1 MPQPSSSGPGETPK
15 PATPRRAPARKP
27 AAKPAA
33 KAAPARASASPRA
46 RVTGSAKA
54 PAAASKARTTAA
66 KPRAAAAK
74 PAAAKPAAAKPAAAK
89 PKSAPVKA
97 APTKSNDPLEKLK
110 ALEWPEFDALVA
122 KIKELSESGEI
133 DKAIKVAKK
142 QAKEIGKLAEAF
154 LKAARQPKKKK

>member
-27 AAKPAA
+27 AAKPATTRKPA
-33 KAAPARASASPRA
+33 AVKAAPAKAAAAAAKPRA
-46 RVTGSAKA
+46 TAAK
-54 PAAASKARTTAA
+54 PRTTAA
-66 KPRAAAAK
+66 KPPAAKPPAAK

-89 PKSAPVKA
+89 PKPAPA
-97 APTKSNDPLEKLK
+97 KSNDPLEKLK
-110 ALEWPEFDALVA
+110 ALEWPEFDALVV

-142 QAKEIGKLAEAF
+142 QAKEIGKLADAF
-154 LKAARQPKKKK
+154 LKAARDRNKKK